1 MTAQHAADLTQPLRL
16 NGSGDVGI
24 LAVHG
29 FTGSPATMRPLAQAL
44 HASTGAPTSVPL
56 LPGHG
61 TNLKDMAA
69 STWQQWS
76 EAVDQAA
83 DELRTEC
90 REIVI
95 IGLSMGGALSLHT
108 AAKRSDIA
116 HVGLINPAVYVDSP
130 FAPFAGALSIFIKR
144 VSGIENAIN
153 KPGQDEQA
161 YPQVPLPSVGE
172 LYRGVGVVRSELW
185 RVHAPITYFL
195 SGTDDVVEPRSW
207 NCVRQGVRGPM
218 RTVPLP
224 MSNHVATLDYDAG
237 KIEEELTAVVRQLQE
252 ESRGA

>member
-1 MTAQHAADLTQPLRL
+1 MTAQHSTDLTQPLRL
-16 NGSGDVGI
+16 TGSGDVGI

-29 FTGSPATMRPLAQAL
+29 FTGSPAAMRPLAQAL

-90 REIVI
+90 GEIVI

-108 AAKRSDIA
+108 ASKRSDIA

-130 FAPFAGALSIFIKR
+130 LAPFAGALSTFIKR

-161 YPQVPLPSVGE
+161 YPQVPLRSVGE
-172 LYRGVGVVRSELW
+172 LYRGVRVVRSELW

-224 MSNHVATLDYDAG
+224 MSNHVATLDYDAD
-237 KIEEELTAVVRQLQE
+237 KLEEELTAVVRQLQE
-252 ESRGA
+252 EPRGA